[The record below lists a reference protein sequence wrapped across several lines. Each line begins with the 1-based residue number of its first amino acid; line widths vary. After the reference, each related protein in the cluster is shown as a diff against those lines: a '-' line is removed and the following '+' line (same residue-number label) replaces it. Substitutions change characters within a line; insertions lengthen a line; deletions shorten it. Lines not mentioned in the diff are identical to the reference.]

1 MRTYI
6 LRRLMQTVIVIFLLS
21 LISFYLMNL
30 MPGDPIDIMIS
41 SNPKMTTEDAD
52 RLKKLYGFDKPIYV
66 RYWKWLS
73 STLAG
78 DLGYSRTYR
87 VPVGEI
93 LGPRLLN
100 TLYLSG
106 AALSL
111 SLVIAIPTG
120 IFSALKKGSVFD
132 YAVNLFAF
140 AGISIPSFF
149 LGIILLIIFTIWLA
163 WFPAGGTQT
172 VGTKLSGF
180 AAFVDRIKYMILPM
194 VSLTAQQMAT
204 YVRYMR
210 SSMIETMHFDFI
222 RTARAKGLPRKR
234 VLYVHALRNAL
245 IPVVTVVALSLS
257 FLFSGAII
265 TETLFAYQGVGKL
278 VFDSIIAN
286 DFNVVMVSFNITV
299 GMVLIM
305 NLMADILY
313 AYLDPRISYK

>member
-1 MRTYI
+1 
-6 LRRLMQTVIVIFLLS
+6 MQTVIVIFVLS
-21 LISFYLMNL
+21 FIWYYLMNL

-41 SNPKMTTEDAD
+41 SNPKMTTKDAD
-52 RLKKLYGFDKPIYV
+52 RLKALYGFDKPIYV
-66 RYWKWLS
+66 RYWKWLTN
-73 STLAG
+73 TLSG

-93 LGPRLLN
+93 LGRRLLN

-106 AALSL
+106 AALLL
-111 SLVIAIPTG
+111 SLVIAIPIG

-222 RTARAKGLPRKR
+222 RTAKAKGLTRKR

-245 IPVVTVVALSLS
+245 IPVVTIVALSLS

-278 VFDSIIAN
+278 VFDSIIGN

-305 NLMADILY
+305 NLLADILY